1 MDKFVQTFMRIIAL
15 TLTLFFCLFFE
26 VPNLMALDQTI
37 TGFEISES
45 YIANGKKLY
54 ASKCASCHALNNKL
68 VGPALKNVHEKYDF
82 DWLKKWIRNSQ
93 KMIKSGDEQA
103 LAVWEQYKPQ
113 IMNNFENLSD
123 EEIGS
128 IVMYIEDASAGG
140 GSPSG
145 GTGKTETVSAA
156 PSKEMV
162 KKVSWGLALILLAL
176 LAMIILLF
184 KILDNVS
191 KLLGKDLIRWNRLN
205 GNLFLIFLAALFGL
219 TIYEFTIHGKYTLL
233 GNAASEHGVWIDNMM
248 TTTLIITSIVFFIT
262 QFLLFFFS
270 FRYQEKPN
278 QKALYYPVNDK
289 LELVWTIIPAIFLT
303 LLVTRGLQ
311 TWQKIVYAETE
322 NTQKIELFAYQFGWK
337 ARYPGEDN
345 QLGKASYNLI
355 SSTNELGIANRTE
368 AKLLIETLQEEIEG
382 IEKEIQEIPIKLG
395 ELKASYG
402 GLMGEEQK
410 SHQEKMKALESGE
423 KLGEYRRAIKRKNV
437 QIERINQ
444 SLAVEEGNMYD
455 QKGNDDIVVDDEIH
469 LVVNKPVTM
478 KFRAR
483 DVIHSAYF
491 AHFRTQ
497 MNVVPG
503 LPTEFTFTPTIT
515 SKEMRSK
522 KKNKD
527 FDYYLVCNK
536 ICGNAHFNM
545 KLKVIVEDQKSYN
558 QWLSE
563 KSGIFVDQ
571 IQESVEPPKQN
582 LASIN

>member
-1 MDKFVQTFMRIIAL
+1 
-15 TLTLFFCLFFE
+15 
-26 VPNLMALDQTI
+26 MALDQTI

-54 ASKCASCHALNNKL
+54 NGKCASCHALNNKL

-113 IMNNFENLSD
+113 VMNNFENLSD

-140 GSPSG
+140 GLPAG
-145 GTGKTETVSAA
+145 ATGKTDTVSVA
-156 PSKEMV
+156 PTKEMV
-162 KKVSWGLALILLAL
+162 KKVSWGLALILVAL

-233 GNAASEHGVWIDNMM
+233 GSAASEHGVWIDNMM
-248 TTTLIITSIVFFIT
+248 TTTLIITAIVFFIT

-311 TWQKIVYAETE
+311 TWQKIVYADTE

-368 AKLLIETLQEEIEG
+368 AKLLIESLQEEIEG

-423 KLGEYRRAIKRKNV
+423 KLGEYRRAIRRKNV

-571 IQESVEPPKQN
+571 IQESVESPKQN